1 MEINIPEVVAEVK
14 AAFERYE
21 KALNANDVEALDLA
35 FWNDPRVIRYSLM
48 DNAYGFEAIH
58 ASRLARPKADMTRII
73 SNTVITT
80 FGRDLATAN
89 TEFQRVES
97 GRRGRQS
104 QTWARMPEG
113 WRVVSAHVSFLPTS
127 KAGSASRCAHD
138 RGGFAYVVGTSLSAS
153 AVFLLNSLI

>member
-1 MEINIPEVVAEVK
+1 LEINIPQVVGEVR

-21 KALNANDVEALDLA
+21 KALNANDVDVLDA
-35 FWNDPRVIRYSLM
+35 SFWNDPRVIRYSLM

-58 ASRLARPKADMTRII
+58 ASRLSRPKTDLKRTL

-104 QTWARMPEG
+104 QTWVRMPEG
-113 WRVVSAHVSFLPTS
+113 WRVVSAHVSFG
-127 KAGSASRCAHD
+127 A
-138 RGGFAYVVGTSLSAS
+138 
-153 AVFLLNSLI
+153 

>member
-1 MEINIPEVVAEVK
+1 LEINIPEVLAEVK

-21 KALNANDVEALDLA
+21 RALNANDVEVLDSA

-58 ASRLARPKADMTRII
+58 ASRLARPKADMTRTIA
-73 SNTVITT
+73 NTVITT

-127 KAGSASRCAHD
+127 
-138 RGGFAYVVGTSLSAS
+138 
-153 AVFLLNSLI
+153 

>member
-1 MEINIPEVVAEVK
+1 MEINAPEILAEVT

-21 KALNANDVEALDLA
+21 KALNANDIEALDA
-35 FWNDPRVIRYSLM
+35 MFWKDPRVIRYSIM

-58 ASRLARPKADMTRII
+58 ASRLARPKADLKRMI

-89 TEFQRVES
+89 TEFERVES

-104 QTWARMPEG
+104 QTWARMPGG
-113 WRVVSAHVSFLPTS
+113 WRVVSAHVSFMPT
-127 KAGSASRCAHD
+127 
-138 RGGFAYVVGTSLSAS
+138 T
-153 AVFLLNSLI
+153 

>member
-1 MEINIPEVVAEVK
+1 VVDINIPEVVAEVT

-21 KALNANDVEALDLA
+21 KSLGANDVEVLDA
-35 FWNDPRVIRYSLM
+35 TFWNDPRVIRYSIT

-58 ASRLARPKADMTRII
+58 ASRLARPKTDMRRTI

-89 TEFQRVES
+89 TEFERIES
-97 GRRGRQS
+97 GGRGRQS

-113 WRVVSAHVSFLPTS
+113 WRVVSAHVSFMPMS
-127 KAGSASRCAHD
+127 
-138 RGGFAYVVGTSLSAS
+138 
-153 AVFLLNSLI
+153 

>member
-1 MEINIPEVVAEVK
+1 MEINIPEVVAEVT

-21 KALNANDVEALDLA
+21 KALNANDVEVLDA
-35 FWNDPRVIRYSLM
+35 TFWNDPRVVRYSIT

-58 ASRLARPKADMTRII
+58 VSRLARPKTDMRRTI

-89 TEFQRVES
+89 TEFDRVES

-104 QTWARMPEG
+104 QTWARMPGG
-113 WRVVSAHVSFLPTS
+113 WRVVSAHVSFMPT
-127 KAGSASRCAHD
+127 
-138 RGGFAYVVGTSLSAS
+138 T
-153 AVFLLNSLI
+153 

>member
-1 MEINIPEVVAEVK
+1 MEINIPEVVAEVW

-21 KALNANDVEALDLA
+21 KALNANDVEVLGSA

-58 ASRLARPKADMTRII
+58 ASRLARPKTDLLRTI
-73 SNTVITT
+73 SNTIITT

-113 WRVVSAHVSFLPTS
+113 WRVVSAHVSFMPTS
-127 KAGSASRCAHD
+127 
-138 RGGFAYVVGTSLSAS
+138 
-153 AVFLLNSLI
+153 

>member
-1 MEINIPEVVAEVK
+1 MEINNPEVVAEVT

-21 KALNANDVEALDLA
+21 KALNTNDVEVLDA
-35 FWNDPRVIRYSLM
+35 TFWNDPRVIRYGIT
-48 DNAYGFEAIH
+48 DNAHGFEAIH
-58 ASRLARPKADMTRII
+58 ASRLARPRTDMKRTI

-89 TEFQRVES
+89 TEFERVES

-113 WRVVSAHVSFLPTS
+113 WRVVSAHVSFMPMS
-127 KAGSASRCAHD
+127 
-138 RGGFAYVVGTSLSAS
+138 
-153 AVFLLNSLI
+153 

>member
-1 MEINIPEVVAEVK
+1 MELNIPEVVAEVK

-21 KALNANDVEALDLA
+21 KALNANDVEVLDSA

-58 ASRLARPKADMTRII
+58 ASRLARPRADITRTIA
-73 SNTVITT
+73 NTVITT

-113 WRVVSAHVSFLPTS
+113 WRVVSAHVSFLPTP
-127 KAGSASRCAHD
+127 
-138 RGGFAYVVGTSLSAS
+138 
-153 AVFLLNSLI
+153 

>member
-1 MEINIPEVVAEVK
+1 MEINIPEVVAEVT

-21 KALNANDVEALDLA
+21 KALNVNDTQVLDA
-35 FWNDPRVIRYSLM
+35 TFWNDPRVVRYSIT

-58 ASRLARPKADMTRII
+58 ASRLARPKTDMRRTI

-89 TEFQRVES
+89 TEFERVES

-104 QTWARMPEG
+104 QTWARIPEG
-113 WRVVSAHVSFLPTS
+113 WRVVSAHVSFMPT
-127 KAGSASRCAHD
+127 
-138 RGGFAYVVGTSLSAS
+138 T
-153 AVFLLNSLI
+153 

>member
-1 MEINIPEVVAEVK
+1 MVDINIPEVVAEVT

-21 KALNANDVEALDLA
+21 KSLGANDVEVLDA
-35 FWNDPRVIRYSLM
+35 TFWNDPRVIRYSIT

-58 ASRLARPKADMTRII
+58 ASRLARPKTDMRRTI

-89 TEFQRVES
+89 TEFERIES

-104 QTWARMPEG
+104 QTRLACPRAGGSSALMSRSCLCRRQRQRSNLLTIEAGLLTSWAPDSPR
-113 WRVVSAHVSFLPTS
+113 RHSS
-127 KAGSASRCAHD
+127 C
-138 RGGFAYVVGTSLSAS
+138 
-153 AVFLLNSLI
+153 

>member
-1 MEINIPEVVAEVK
+1 MEINIPEVVTEVT

-21 KALNANDVEALDLA
+21 RALNANDVEVLDSM

-58 ASRLARPKADMTRII
+58 SSRLARPKVDMTRTIA
-73 SNTVITT
+73 NTVITT

-89 TEFQRVES
+89 TEFERVES

-104 QTWARMPEG
+104 QTWARMPGG
-113 WRVVSAHVSFLPTS
+113 WRVVSAHVSFLPTP
-127 KAGSASRCAHD
+127 
-138 RGGFAYVVGTSLSAS
+138 
-153 AVFLLNSLI
+153 

>member
-1 MEINIPEVVAEVK
+1 M
-14 AAFERYE
+14 
-21 KALNANDVEALDLA
+21 LDSA

-58 ASRLARPKADMTRII
+58 ASRLARPKIDMTRTLA
-73 SNTVITT
+73 NTVITT

-113 WRVVSAHVSFLPTS
+113 WRVVSAHVSFMPTP
-127 KAGSASRCAHD
+127 
-138 RGGFAYVVGTSLSAS
+138 
-153 AVFLLNSLI
+153 

>member
-1 MEINIPEVVAEVK
+1 MEINIPEVVAEVT

-21 KALNANDVEALDLA
+21 KALNANDTQVLDA
-35 FWNDPRVIRYSLM
+35 TFWNDPRVVRYSIT

-58 ASRLARPKADMTRII
+58 ASRLARAKTDMRRTI

-89 TEFQRVES
+89 TEFERVES

-104 QTWARMPEG
+104 QTWARIPEG
-113 WRVVSAHVSFLPTS
+113 WRVVSAHVSFMPT
-127 KAGSASRCAHD
+127 
-138 RGGFAYVVGTSLSAS
+138 T
-153 AVFLLNSLI
+153 

>member
-1 MEINIPEVVAEVK
+1 MEINIPEIMAEVK
-14 AAFERYE
+14 AAFDRYE

-58 ASRLARPKADMTRII
+58 ASRLARPKSDMTRTIA
-73 SNTVITT
+73 NTVITT

-113 WRVVSAHVSFLPTS
+113 WRVVSAHVSFVPTP
-127 KAGSASRCAHD
+127 
-138 RGGFAYVVGTSLSAS
+138 
-153 AVFLLNSLI
+153 